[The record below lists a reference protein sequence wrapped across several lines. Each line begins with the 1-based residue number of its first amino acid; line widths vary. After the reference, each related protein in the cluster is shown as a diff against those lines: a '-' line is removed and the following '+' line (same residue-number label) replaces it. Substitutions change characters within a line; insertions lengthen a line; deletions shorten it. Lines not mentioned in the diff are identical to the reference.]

1 MRILLVVVLLVSCV
15 QAAVAC
21 EGQKGKVIFEDTF
34 ADDGG
39 GWIFSNDVLFFKAP
53 GAEYRLRPTANAL
66 ASMTS
71 DQTFY
76 AGEGDYCLE
85 IAFPQDQPGTR
96 FAAGL
101 TFLGSADDKAYFFAL
116 MYDDGDMGLF
126 RSSGQGPPDVIWN
139 VNQKAN
145 AKLSPGQFNAI
156 EAIVK
161 DNVIT
166 VLLNGIPVKAV
177 RAQIPS
183 GNLKFGIRVE
193 RVTPNEAGGGAAFP
207 VKSFKV
213 TEARKLA
220 SDTKTSP

>member
-1 MRILLVVVLLVSCV
+1 MRILLVAILLVSCV

-21 EGQKGKVIFEDTF
+21 EGQTGKVIFEDTF
-34 ADDGG
+34 ADDSG
-39 GWIFSNDVLFFKAP
+39 GWIFSNDGLVFKAP
-53 GAEYRLRPTANAL
+53 GAEYRIRPKPGVFTDQIAN
-66 ASMTS
+66 
-71 DQTFY
+71 QTFY

-85 IAFPQDQPGTR
+85 IAFPQNQPDR
-96 FAAGL
+96 EFLAGVF
-101 TFLGSADDKAYFFAL
+101 FLLSADGSTYFFA
-116 MYDDGDMGLF
+116 GLDKAGILGLS
-126 RSSGQGPPDVIWN
+126 RHSGQRPPFLLWVVD
-139 VNQKAN
+139 QKAN
-145 AKLSPGQFNAI
+145 AKLGPGQFNAI

-183 GNLKFGIRVE
+183 GNLKFGIRIEAVS
-193 RVTPNEAGGGAAFP
+193 NETVGGAFP

-220 SDTKTSP
+220 SDAKTNP